1 MISILMW
8 DQYLDKK
15 IWWNQIY
22 YISLY
27 LIKPS
32 MFDKKFKIS
41 YECRNGKSG
50 LNVEIMNP
58 DGVFVHILSKYDLGF
73 FHGPSY
79 VSNQDNKDKDFYK
92 GFELCKEVISKIYS

>member
-1 MISILMW
+1 MKCKILFESKHVNGS
-8 DQYLDKK
+8 DYFGTK
-15 IWWNQIY
+15 II
-22 YISLY
+22 
-27 LIKPS
+27 S

-79 VSNQDNKDKDFYK
+79 VSDEHNKDKDFYK
-92 GFELCKEVISKIYS
+92 GFELCKDVISKIYS